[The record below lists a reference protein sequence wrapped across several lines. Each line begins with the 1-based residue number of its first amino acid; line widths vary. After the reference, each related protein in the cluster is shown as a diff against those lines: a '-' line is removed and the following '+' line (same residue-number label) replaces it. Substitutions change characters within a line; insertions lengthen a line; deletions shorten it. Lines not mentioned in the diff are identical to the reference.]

1 MTQDHESDLCVLT
14 QHILSL
20 VYLFKI
26 YFNFRDTHTGSQ
38 FHAGVRNPVY
48 ERTHSASDDSHGQQR
63 GVELMEIEA
72 VVGVPPPQG
81 EMSIG
86 IPSPLLLPQKHYN
99 NFLFLFAVFSDVHRA
114 SGLWEAHPQEMK
126 EVLITF
132 FSKRQLFTQYSIF
145 LLFLKKGYFAA

>member
-1 MTQDHESDLCVLT
+1 
-14 QHILSL
+14 
-20 VYLFKI
+20 
-26 YFNFRDTHTGSQ
+26 
-38 FHAGVRNPVY
+38 
-48 ERTHSASDDSHGQQR
+48 
-63 GVELMEIEA
+63 MEIEA

-126 EVLITF
+126 EVLITAP
-132 FSKRQLFTQYSIF
+132 QDIF
-145 LLFLKKGYFAA
+145 LNKANIFNNIPIFPLLKKKGYFVA